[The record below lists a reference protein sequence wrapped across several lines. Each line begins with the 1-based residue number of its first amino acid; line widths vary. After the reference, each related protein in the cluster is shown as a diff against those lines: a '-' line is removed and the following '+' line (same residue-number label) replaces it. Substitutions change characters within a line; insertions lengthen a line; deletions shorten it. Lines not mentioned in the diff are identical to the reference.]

1 MQNYIIYFFPLI
13 ISLCKRALTFVSQK
27 AIQGWSVV
35 LGIKINLWKSS
46 YPNYDNIQ
54 VDEGYKLGSEKLTR
68 AFGSGELKTFLCQK
82 ITKIF
87 KFFYLQSIYKYHGF
101 LTMSDTDFTDTQITM
116 SLLIPPT
123 WNLLL
128 NGISPLCPPLKYTK
142 YISSHFLIIINS
154 SSVSLLSPFT
164 FVTTFIMGFKQ
175 FTWFWKYW
183 QHININGIN
192 LTQVQI
198 NSVHVLIFDI
208 YLNFM
213 HGH

>member
-1 MQNYIIYFFPLI
+1 MSFWL
-13 ISLCKRALTFVSQK
+13 RWAE
-27 AIQGWSVV
+27 
-35 LGIKINLWKSS
+35 
-46 YPNYDNIQ
+46 NI
-54 VDEGYKLGSEKLTR
+54 
-68 AFGSGELKTFLCQK
+68 LCQQ

-87 KFFYLQSIYKYHGF
+87 KKIYLQSTYIYKYHRF

-164 FVTTFIMGFKQ
+164 FVMTFIMGFKQ

-183 QHININGIN
+183 QHININSIN
-192 LTQVQI
+192 LTQAQI
-198 NSVHVLIFDI
+198 NPVHVLIFYI
-208 YLNFM
+208 FLYAWPSTSSWVNYNL
-213 HGH
+213 HQLAHLLLKKK

>member
-1 MQNYIIYFFPLI
+1 
-13 ISLCKRALTFVSQK
+13 
-27 AIQGWSVV
+27 
-35 LGIKINLWKSS
+35 
-46 YPNYDNIQ
+46 
-54 VDEGYKLGSEKLTR
+54 
-68 AFGSGELKTFLCQK
+68 
-82 ITKIF
+82 
-87 KFFYLQSIYKYHGF
+87 
-101 LTMSDTDFTDTQITM
+101 MSDTDFTDTQITM

-198 NSVHVLIFDI
+198 NPVHVLIFDI

-213 HGH
+213 RGHQLQAEWITIYISLHTFYFKKIAPHSKLYWLKYMHAYVLECWLYWTPKHQLGRVSLSYKVPQDWTKKAGKSYINYKKYCRCRIFSFND

>member
-13 ISLCKRALTFVSQK
+13 ISLCKRALPFVSQK

-82 ITKIF
+82 ITKIL
-87 KFFYLQSIYKYHGF
+87 KIFYLQSIYKYHRF

-142 YISSHFLIIINS
+142 YISSHLASDHYKLII
-154 SSVSLLSPFT
+154 SLPSLSFYLCNN
-164 FVTTFIMGFKQ
+164 FHHGF
-175 FTWFWKYW
+175 
-183 QHININGIN
+183 
-192 LTQVQI
+192 
-198 NSVHVLIFDI
+198 
-208 YLNFM
+208 
-213 HGH
+213 

>member
-13 ISLCKRALTFVSQK
+13 ISLCKRALPFISQK

-54 VDEGYKLGSEKLTR
+54 VNEGYKLGSEKLTR

-87 KFFYLQSIYKYHGF
+87 KNFYLQSIYKYHRF

-175 FTWFWKYW
+175 FTWFE
-183 QHININGIN
+183 NIDN
-192 LTQVQI
+192 T
-198 NSVHVLIFDI
+198 
-208 YLNFM
+208 
-213 HGH
+213 

>member
-1 MQNYIIYFFPLI
+1 M
-13 ISLCKRALTFVSQK
+13 
-27 AIQGWSVV
+27 
-35 LGIKINLWKSS
+35 WKSS

-87 KFFYLQSIYKYHGF
+87 NFFYLQSIYKYHRF

>member
-1 MQNYIIYFFPLI
+1 M
-13 ISLCKRALTFVSQK
+13 
-27 AIQGWSVV
+27 
-35 LGIKINLWKSS
+35 WKSS
-46 YPNYDNIQ
+46 YLNYDNIQ
-54 VDEGYKLGSEKLTR
+54 VDEGYKLGSEKLTW

-87 KFFYLQSIYKYHGF
+87 KNFYLQSIYKYHRF
-101 LTMSDTDFTDTQITM
+101 LTMSDTDFTGTQDTHE
-116 SLLIPPT
+116 SPYFSE

-128 NGISPLCPPLKYTK
+128 NGISPLYPPLKYTK

-164 FVTTFIMGFKQ
+164 FVSTFIMGFKQ

-192 LTQVQI
+192 ASTNQFGTC
-198 NSVHVLIFDI
+198 SYFW
-208 YLNFM
+208 YLS
-213 HGH
+213 